1 MFTTALRLPRSVVAT
16 MVEKDEKSL
25 KLLMQAC
32 TQIEL
37 FFFTELSLQ
46 LKDTTNRIKALDV
59 IAALVEKMMK

>member
-32 TQIEL
+32 TQTEL

>member
-1 MFTTALRLPRSVVAT
+1 VVAT